1 MIEESILK
9 AEEKAAYELR
19 SLYVKYGYQPY
30 KMSKFEEYDLYARN
44 KDFLV
49 SDGIITF
56 TDTTGKLM
64 ALKPDVTLSI
74 LKNSKDV
81 PHCTQRVYYNE
92 NVYRISG
99 ETHLYKEIMQT
110 GLECVGIIDFY
121 NTMEVLQLAAESLSR
136 LSSSYVLDISH
147 MGLLNSLL
155 TRADAGETFNDKI
168 TSCIDEKNPHEI
180 QRICEKY
187 QVSEEITG
195 KLIQFTSIY
204 GERHQVLQEL
214 QSFCDTE
221 DMREALSELQNISD
235 VLDQTPYSDN
245 IRFDFSLVNDMKYYN
260 GIVFQGFIEKI
271 PEVVLSGG
279 QYDRLLKRMGRESGG
294 IGFAIYLDLL
304 DYLHQDPR
312 EFDVD
317 DIVLYDADADAVTLE
332 KEVDKLRKNGET
344 VSVQREIP
352 GHLSYRRL
360 LRFDGKEIV
369 SE

>member
-1 MIEESILK
+1 MDESILK
-9 AEEKAAYELR
+9 AEEKAVFELR

-121 NTMEVLQLAAESLSR
+121 NTLEVLQLAAESLAM
-136 LSSSYVLDISH
+136 LSSHYVLDISH
-147 MGLLNSLL
+147 MGLLNALL
-155 TRADAGETFNDKI
+155 TRANAGETFNETI

-180 QRICEKY
+180 KRICDNY
-187 QVSEEITG
+187 HVSEELSE
-195 KLIQFTSIY
+195 KLIHFTKIY
-204 GERHQVLQEL
+204 GERHQVLSEL
-214 QSFCDTE
+214 QDFCDTE
-221 DMREALSELQNISD
+221 DMKTALDELQKISD
-235 VLDQTPYSDN
+235 VLDKTPYSDH

-294 IGFAIYLDLL
+294 IGFALYLDLL

-312 EFDVD
+312 EYDVD
-317 DIVLYDADADAVTLE
+317 AVVLYDETADPVALE
-332 KEVDKLRKNGET
+332 KAVGVLRKNGET
-344 VSVQREIP
+344 VSVQREVP
-352 GHLSYRRL
+352 GHLSCRKL
-360 LRFDGKEIV
+360 LRFNGKEIV